1 MDRLDNPEIHTR
13 IERLRT
19 DLGMTQPEFATALG
33 MDPKKGR
40 STINNW
46 ETRANKIK
54 DDDLKHIAE
63 TFHVSA
69 DWLLG
74 LSDVRSP
81 DADMQAVCQYTGLSE
96 SAICVLKLGNTAP
109 HAINLLANP
118 YTAQS
123 VQEEWSALNSP
134 LWKFASA
141 LVRLEHS
148 AIPAIIKAVQNDP
161 DMDYFEVVSK
171 KEGVE
176 VALYRFEKACRDIPP
191 AVFFTDTAL
200 DELNSMEQKLYQKKY
215 REFQNSQTE
224 EAQHGEHTES

>member
-13 IERLRT
+13 IERLRN

-74 LSDVRSP
+74 LTSISRP
-81 DADMQAVCQYTGLSE
+81 DSSQQAIERYTGL
-96 SAICVLKLGNTAP
+96 
-109 HAINLLANP
+109 NP
-118 YTAQS
+118 EAVKGCHGQGCQIS
-123 VQEEWSALNSP
+123 V
-134 LWKFASA
+134 K
-141 LVRLEHS
+141 H
-148 AIPAIIKAVQNDP
+148 
-161 DMDYFEVVSK
+161 
-171 KEGVE
+171 
-176 VALYRFEKACRDIPP
+176 
-191 AVFFTDTAL
+191 
-200 DELNSMEQKLYQKKY
+200 
-215 REFQNSQTE
+215 
-224 EAQHGEHTES
+224 

>member
-74 LSDVRSP
+74 LTSISRP
-81 DADMQAVCQYTGLSE
+81 DSSQQAIERYTGLNPEAVKRLSWAGMPDKREALNRLLSAEGFPSLIDALKSIEARIRNAEAILKYTGLSGKNRE
-96 SAICVLKLGNTAP
+96 SSLNYAKESLEASVFRFAVEASNLSKSIYNVIELEKELDKAI
-109 HAINLLANP
+109 
-118 YTAQS
+118 
-123 VQEEWSALNSP
+123 
-134 LWKFASA
+134 
-141 LVRLEHS
+141 
-148 AIPAIIKAVQNDP
+148 
-161 DMDYFEVVSK
+161 
-171 KEGVE
+171 
-176 VALYRFEKACRDIPP
+176 
-191 AVFFTDTAL
+191 
-200 DELNSMEQKLYQKKY
+200 
-215 REFQNSQTE
+215 E